1 MRRKRA
7 WLRWLV
13 PTLVVVLAV
22 LYGTASWYLAY
33 QVTVAER
40 KELEAVPE
48 DFGLDYELV
57 EFPSR
62 LDDVTLTG
70 WYIPAS
76 DPLATIIIS
85 HGINGNRADTGI
97 GLLEIARDMGEHGFS
112 TLLLDLRG
120 HGESG
125 GTQVSGGYFERYDV
139 LGAFDFLMDRGVPP
153 ENVGLQGYSM
163 GGGIVLLAAG
173 EEPRIQA
180 VVADS
185 PFSNVADL
193 LVEEVKSRTN
203 APGWAVPAL
212 VPGITLAA
220 DLFYGIEIGA
230 LTPINVVEGLD
241 YPVLLIHGTA
251 DVRIPASHSQRMKEA
266 STHPGT
272 ELWLLD
278 GVEHVKS
285 YRAGPE
291 EYIDRVA
298 AYFEER
304 LK

>member
-1 MRRKRA
+1 MRPKVA

-13 PTLVVVLAV
+13 PILAV
-22 LYGTASWYLAY
+22 LLVVMYGTVSWYLAY

-40 KELEAVPE
+40 KELEAAPE

-57 EFPSR
+57 EFQSR

-70 WYIPAS
+70 WYMPVS
-76 DPLATIIIS
+76 NPQATIIIS

-97 GLLEIARDMGEHGFS
+97 GLLEIARDMGERGFN
-112 TLLLDLRG
+112 TLLFDLRG

-125 GTQVSGGYFERYDV
+125 GTQVSGWYFERYDV
-139 LGAFDFLMDRGVPP
+139 LGAFDFLLDRGVLPDKI
-153 ENVGLQGYSM
+153 GLQGYSM
-163 GGGIVLLAAG
+163 GGGIVLLAAAV
-173 EEPRIQA
+173 EPRIRA

-185 PFSNVADL
+185 PFSDVADL
-193 LVEEVKSRTN
+193 LVEEVKRRTD
-203 APGWAVPAL
+203 APGWAVPVL

-220 DLFYGIEIGA
+220 DLFYGIDLGV

-251 DVRIPASHSQRMKEA
+251 DDRIPAYHSQRMVEA
-266 STHPGT
+266 SGHPDT

-285 YRAGPE
+285 YRAVPE

-304 LK
+304 LR

>member
-1 MRRKRA
+1 MRPKVA

-13 PTLVVVLAV
+13 PILAV
-22 LYGTASWYLAY
+22 LLVVMYGTVSWYLAY

-40 KELEAVPE
+40 KELEAAPE

-57 EFPSR
+57 EFQSR

-70 WYIPAS
+70 WYMPVS
-76 DPLATIIIS
+76 NPRATIIIS

-97 GLLEIARDMGEHGFS
+97 GLLEIARDMGERGFN
-112 TLLLDLRG
+112 TLLFDLRG

-139 LGAFDFLMDRGVPP
+139 LGAFDFLLDRGVPP
-153 ENVGLQGYSM
+153 DKIGLQGYSM

-173 EEPRIQA
+173 VEPRIRA

-185 PFSNVADL
+185 PFSDVADL
-193 LVEEVKSRTN
+193 LVEEVKRRTD
-203 APGWAVPAL
+203 APGWAVPLL

-220 DLFYGIEIGA
+220 DLFYGIDLGV

-251 DVRIPASHSQRMKEA
+251 DDRIPAYHSQRMVEA
-266 STHPGT
+266 SGHPGT
-272 ELWLLD
+272 ELWLLE

-285 YRAGPE
+285 YRAVPE

-304 LK
+304 FQ